1 MQMSRYLRKIYLCI
15 YAVTRIHL
23 ILYQIYDIL
32 YEEKIDR
39 IKNLL
44 ILLFVVM
51 STWKLFSKKK
61 NCVQDVTLSKQGSV
75 VSGEDFANYF
85 LPKNW
90 LNLHMFIKKM
100 TK

>member
-1 MQMSRYLRKIYLCI
+1 MQMSRYLRKIYCI

-61 NCVQDVTLSKQGSV
+61 NCVQDVTLSKQAQWFQ
-75 VSGEDFANYF
+75 EKILQIIFCK
-85 LPKNW
+85 KNL

>member
-1 MQMSRYLRKIYLCI
+1 MQMSRYLRKIYCI

-61 NCVQDVTLSKQGSV
+61 IVYKMLLCQSKLSRFRRRFCKLF
-75 VSGEDFANYF
+75 FA
-85 LPKNW
+85 
-90 LNLHMFIKKM
+90 KK
-100 TK
+100 TGLICICS

>member
-61 NCVQDVTLSKQGSV
+61 IGVQDVTLSKQAQWFQ
-75 VSGEDFANYF
+75 EKILQIIFCK
-85 LPKNW
+85 KNL